1 MNGIG
6 GVRVYNTAVRV
17 NGVEFRISF
26 FNTIEN
32 AKRGKD
38 HVAEEKE
45 MKSWSA
51 CLLVIYKDHLKAKNF
66 HFWYKLPRCKYIK
79 ALEMKGLIY
88 EEFACVVVN
97 ESCWEILIR

>member
-32 AKRGKD
+32 
-38 HVAEEKE
+38 
-45 MKSWSA
+45 SA

-88 EEFACVVVN
+88 EEFACVVFN
-97 ESCWEILIR
+97 EFCWEIMIR